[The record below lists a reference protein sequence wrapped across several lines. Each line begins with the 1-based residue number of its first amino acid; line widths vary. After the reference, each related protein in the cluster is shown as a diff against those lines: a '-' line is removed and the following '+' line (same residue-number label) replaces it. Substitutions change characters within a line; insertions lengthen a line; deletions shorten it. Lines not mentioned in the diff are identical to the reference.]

1 MPRAQVDGDKYMG
14 MISIRDVV
22 RLACRP
28 RPRSKAAPVHV
39 SGQHWW
45 GPLTSPAAQVATM
58 VDEHQ
63 EEVGR
68 LHEYIQGSY

>member
-1 MPRAQVDGDKYMG
+1 MTWCAWASGPAP
-14 MISIRDVV
+14 
-22 RLACRP
+22 AHCE
-28 RPRSKAAPVHV
+28 AAHVPV
-39 SGQHWW
+39 SGQHL
-45 GPLTSPAAQVATM
+45 GGALTSSAMQVATM

>member
-1 MPRAQVDGDKYMG
+1 MG

-22 RLACRP
+22 RLGRRP
-28 RPRSKAAPVHV
+28 RPCTPKLRPACLIAALVG
-39 SGQHWW
+39 S
-45 GPLTSPAAQVATM
+45 LTGTAAQVATM